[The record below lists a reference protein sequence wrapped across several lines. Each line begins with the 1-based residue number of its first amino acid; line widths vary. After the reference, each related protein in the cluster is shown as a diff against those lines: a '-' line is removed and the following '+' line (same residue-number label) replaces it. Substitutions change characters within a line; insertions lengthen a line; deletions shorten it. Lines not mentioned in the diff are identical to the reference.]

1 MLRVRLP
8 PLPLELLLLLASC
21 WRSRRV
27 SPLPEVGGDLCG
39 GCWVIPVFVFVLVP
53 LTIWLAPMGLS
64 RLSFESCFLA
74 AASVLDTGI
83 GRGAVW
89 SMTDLKGGSGS
100 SSEGMNGECVKTWLD
115 VKDEGV
121 REKRRME

>member
-1 MLRVRLP
+1 MGLGGVMLRVRLP

-27 SPLPEVGGDLCG
+27 SPLPEVGGDLWG
-39 GCWVIPVFVFVLVP
+39 GCWVIPVLVFVLAP
-53 LTIWLAPMGLS
+53 LTIWLAPIGLS

-74 AASVLDTGI
+74 AVIVFDTGI

-89 SMTDLKGGSGS
+89 SMTDLKGGSSS
-100 SSEGMNGECVKTWLD
+100 SSEGMSG
-115 VKDEGV
+115 EGV
-121 REKRRME
+121 QTLLKVKNERE